1 MSKLSVWDI
10 GRQAKLA
17 GTTTVQTFNPADLT
31 VRIRNNAIKMVRQGA
46 TVGYGQGSRVA
57 GMLMERYGVAPILT
71 WNHSGNGS
79 VYLPKNFS
87 CLKLEAYDELMT
99 LCKAGFS
106 AWMLTEAENEH
117 TIKWRQ
123 DDHKEDME
131 ALATLREG
139 GRLVSANSIYF
150 YSMQKQAL
158 QCIEANRTDEYR
170 TKLEEI
176 VEYLHSNE
184 SIHITTFQY

>member
-1 MSKLSVWDI
+1 MSNLSVWDI

-31 VRIRNNAIKMVRQGA
+31 VRIRNNAVRMVRQGA

-57 GMLMERYGVAPILT
+57 QMLMKRYGVTPIQT

-79 VYLPKNFS
+79 VYFPKRFNS
-87 CLKLEAYDELMT
+87 IKLEAYDELMT
-99 LCKAGFS
+99 LCRAGFS
-106 AWMLTEAENEH
+106 AWKLTEAVNEH

-123 DDHKEDME
+123 DDHKEDMND
-131 ALATLREG
+131 LATLREG
-139 GRLVSANSIYF
+139 SLLDGANSIYF
-150 YSMQKQAL
+150 YDMQKQAL
-158 QCIEANRTDEYR
+158 QCIEANRTDEYK

-176 VEYLHSNE
+176 VEYLYTNE
-184 SIHITTFQY
+184 PIHVTTFQY

>member
-31 VRIRNNAIKMVRQGA
+31 VRIRNNAVRMLRRGSVEGHGQGA
-46 TVGYGQGSRVA
+46 RIVE
-57 GMLMERYGVAPILT
+57 MLVKRYGVTPIQT

-79 VYLPKNFS
+79 VYLPDGFNS
-87 CLKLEAYDELMT
+87 LKLEAYDELMA

-106 AWMLTEAENEH
+106 AWRLTEVENEH
-117 TIKWRQ
+117 TVRWRQ
-123 DDHKEDME
+123 NDYKEDMND
-131 ALATLREG
+131 LAALREG
-139 GRLVSANSIYF
+139 GRLSGANSIYF

-158 QCIEANRTDEYR
+158 QCIQDNRTDESKA
-170 TKLEEI
+170 KLEEI
-176 VEYLHSNE
+176 IDYLHTNE
-184 SIHITTFQY
+184 PIHITTFKY

>member
-1 MSKLSVWDI
+1 MSNLSVWDI

-31 VRIRNNAIKMVRQGA
+31 VRIRNNAVKMVRQGA

-57 GMLMERYGVAPILT
+57 GMLMERYGVTPIQT

-79 VYLPKNFS
+79 VYLPKGFNS
-87 CLKLEAYDELMT
+87 LKLEAYDELMT

-106 AWMLTEAENEH
+106 AWRLTEAENEH

-139 GRLVSANSIYF
+139 GSLVSANSIYF
-150 YSMQKQAL
+150 YSMQKKAL

-170 TKLEEI
+170 AKLEEI
-176 VEYLHSNE
+176 VEYLHTNE
-184 SIHITTFQY
+184 PIHITTFKY

>member
-1 MSKLSVWDI
+1 MSNLTVWDI

-46 TVGYGQGSRVA
+46 TVGFGQGSRVA
-57 GMLMERYGVAPILT
+57 GMLMQRYGVEPLQT

-79 VYLPKNFS
+79 VYFPKGFNS
-87 CLKLEAYDELMT
+87 LKLGAYDELMA

-106 AWMLTEAENEH
+106 AWRLTEEENEH
-117 TIKWRQ
+117 TIRWRQ
-123 DDHKEDME
+123 NDHKEDMHD
-131 ALATLREG
+131 LATLREG
-139 GRLVSANSIYF
+139 DGLGSANSIYF

-158 QCIEANRTDEYR
+158 QCIEANRTEEYR

-176 VEYLHSNE
+176 VDYLHTNE
-184 SIHITTFQY
+184 PIHITTFQY

>member
-1 MSKLSVWDI
+1 MSNLTVWDI

-31 VRIRNNAIKMVRQGA
+31 VRIRNSAAKMVRQGA

-57 GMLMERYGVAPILT
+57 QMLMKRYGVTPIQT

-79 VYLPKNFS
+79 VHLPDGFNS
-87 CLKLEAYDELMT
+87 LKLEAYDELMA

-106 AWMLTEAENEH
+106 AWMLTEVENEH

-123 DDHKEDME
+123 SDHKEDMHD
-131 ALATLREG
+131 LATLREG
-139 GRLVSANSIYF
+139 GRLSGANSIYF
-150 YSMQKQAL
+150 YGMQKQAL
-158 QCIEANRTDEYR
+158 QCIEANRTEEYK

-176 VEYLHSNE
+176 VDYLYTNE
-184 SIHITTFQY
+184 PIHVTTFQY